1 MGYLVD
7 IRQDKVEYRRRRRY
21 SGKNRRLDGF
31 LQEER
36 RRSSEDGVSCMAWL
50 DYCWFSSGYCVMGCR
65 LGRMEMARQGL
76 GLDRQLGREAGV
88 RGRVLRYG
96 VQERVYRLVERFYR
110 QTRRLRKIQFL
121 RQGRG
126 LVLRR

>member
-1 MGYLVD
+1 MG
-7 IRQDKVEYRRRRRY
+7 
-21 SGKNRRLDGF
+21 G
-31 LQEER
+31 
-36 RRSSEDGVSCMAWL
+36 
-50 DYCWFSSGYCVMGCR
+50 R

-76 GLDRQLGREAGV
+76 GLDRQLGIEAGV

-126 LVLRR
+126 FVLRR